1 MKEEIVNAQRVVR
14 NYKDT
19 VFRMLF
25 NSKKELL
32 TLYNALNDTEY
43 TNEDELE
50 IVTLENAVY
59 MTFKNDVSCL
69 LDMNIQLFEQQASIN
84 PNMPLRFLM
93 YITRQLEKLVAKKN
107 LYGSKLI
114 ELPNPRFFVF
124 YNGKDEQPEV
134 DELCLSSSYKHKT
147 DEINLELKVLQLNIN
162 SGYNEEV
169 KRKCPTLFQYM
180 QYVDVVRD
188 YLKDYS
194 LQEAVPLAVDYC
206 ITHEILKDFLLANK
220 AEVVSM
226 SIFEF
231 DEELYKKSIREE
243 GYEDGYKNGIEKG
256 LQQGRDESRNVIE
269 QKAAELEQKDDAIKQ
284 KDAEIERLKKLLES
298 KDK

>member
-93 YITRQLEKLVAKKN
+93 YITRQLEKLVTKKN

-114 ELPNPRFFVF
+114 EIPNPRFFVF

-162 SGYNEEV
+162 SGYNEDV

-180 QYVDVVRD
+180 QYVNLVRD

-243 GYEDGYKNGIEKG
+243 GYEDGYKKG

-284 KDAEIERLKKLLES
+284 KDAEIERMKKLLES